1 MCWTLAAVVGGG
13 GRGGEDSAD
22 AVGCH
27 CDENITAATMETATD
42 DHDSKIDADEADR
55 RMLMNHA
62 VKELG
67 RYKATVPYELERQ
80 YHGHKKNG
88 FELMAMAD
96 GGGGG
101 CYRQYFCR

>member
-1 MCWTLAAVVGGG
+1 MCWTLAAVGGGG
-13 GRGGEDSAD
+13 GRGGGGEDSAD
-22 AVGCH
+22 ADGCH

-67 RYKATVPYELERQ
+67 RYNRRYEWERQ
-80 YHGHKKNG
+80 YHGQNNG
-88 FELMAMAD
+88 FELMARRMA
-96 GGGGG
+96 GLLPPIFL
-101 CYRQYFCR
+101 RVR